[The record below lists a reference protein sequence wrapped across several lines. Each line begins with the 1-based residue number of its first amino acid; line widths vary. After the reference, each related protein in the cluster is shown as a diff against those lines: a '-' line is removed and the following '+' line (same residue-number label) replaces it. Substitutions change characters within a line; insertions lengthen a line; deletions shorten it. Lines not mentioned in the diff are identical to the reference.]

1 MKKTGNIVDW
11 ILLKRVLI
19 YSNPYRKKLFY
30 AALSAILLAVLGPL
44 RPWLINYAIDN
55 YIIVSNLEMLAKV
68 TLLLFL
74 MLFAEG
80 FFQFYYMFLSTW
92 IGQNVI
98 RDIRTEIFQHIIS
111 LKMKYFD
118 NTQVGTLVTRTI
130 SDIETISDIFSQGLL
145 VIIAEL
151 LKLILVLV
159 FMFYTSV
166 KLTIV
171 TLITIPFLLIATAWF
186 KRNIKSA
193 FQDVRTQVS
202 KLNAFVQE
210 RIIGM
215 KIVQIFNK
223 EQAEY
228 KKFTEINKKHRDANI
243 RSIFYY
249 AVFFP
254 IVEIL
259 SALAI
264 ALVIWSGSLSI
275 INSTGVTIGELVA
288 FILYIYM
295 MFRPIRQL
303 ADRFNVLQMGIV
315 GSERVF
321 KILDTNQ
328 KITDEGKIKFDG
340 NNGNINFENVSF
352 YYKDKEWVL
361 KNISFSIE
369 NNKTL
374 ALIGH
379 TGSGKTSIANLIL
392 KFYQNQKGKI
402 SIGENDIQTYTIQ
415 SIRESISYVQQEVF
429 LFSDTILNN
438 VKMYDNTIDN
448 QTVENAAREIGVH
461 DFISSL
467 PSSYEYVVGERG
479 ITLSVGQRQ
488 LIAFLRAYIRNPKI
502 IILDEATSSI
512 DSESEELLQAALKK
526 MSINRTIIIIAHRL
540 STITGADKIILLDK
554 GNIIESGDHKSLIDQ
569 KGKYFEM
576 FNKQKNIELY

>member
-11 ILLKRVLI
+11 ILLKRVLK
-19 YSNPYRKKLFY
+19 YSNPYKKKLFY
-30 AALSAILLAVLGPL
+30 AALSAILLAILGPL
-44 RPWLINYAIDN
+44 RPWLINFAIDN
-55 YIIVSNLEMLAKV
+55 YIIVSNLEMLAKA

-80 FFQFYYMFLSTW
+80 FFQFYYMFLSTC

-98 RDIRTEIFQHIIS
+98 RDIRSQIFQHIIS
-111 LKMKYFD
+111 LRMKYFD

-159 FMFYTSV
+159 FMFYTSF

-223 EQAEY
+223 EESEFNNF
-228 KKFTEINKKHRDANI
+228 KEINIMHRDANI

-264 ALVIWSGSLSI
+264 ALVIWSGSISVI
-275 INSTGVTIGELVA
+275 KNSGVTIGELVA

-321 KILDTNQ
+321 KILDTDQ
-328 KITDEGKIKFDG
+328 KITNDGKLKFDG
-340 NNGNINFENVSF
+340 ANGNISFENVSF
-352 YYKDKEWVL
+352 YYKDKQWVL
-361 KNISFSIE
+361 KSINFFID

-392 KFYQNQKGKI
+392 KFYESQRGKI
-402 SIGENDIQTYTIQ
+402 SIGNNNIKSYTLN
-415 SIRESISYVQQEVF
+415 SLRKSISYVQQEVF

-438 VKMYDNTIDN
+438 VKMYDNTINNND
-448 QTVENAAREIGVH
+448 VEKAAKDLGIH
-461 DFISSL
+461 DFITSL
-467 PSSYEYVVGERG
+467 PNSYEYILGERG

-488 LIAFLRAYIRNPKI
+488 LIAFLRAYVRNPKI

-540 STITGADKIILLDK
+540 STITGADKIILLEK
-554 GNIIESGDHKSLIDQ
+554 GNIIESGNHQTLIDLN
-569 KGKYFEM
+569 GKYFEM
-576 FNKQKNIELY
+576 YSKQKNMDL

>member
-11 ILLKRVLI
+11 ILLKRVLK
-19 YSNPYRKKLFY
+19 YSNPYKKKLFY
-30 AALSAILLAVLGPL
+30 AALSAILLAILGPL
-44 RPWLINYAIDN
+44 RPWLINFAIDN
-55 YIIVSNLEMLAKV
+55 YIIVSNIEMLAKA

-98 RDIRTEIFQHIIS
+98 RDIRSQIFQHIIS
-111 LKMKYFD
+111 MRMKYFD

-159 FMFYTSV
+159 FMFYTSF

-223 EQAEY
+223 EESEFNNF
-228 KKFTEINKKHRDANI
+228 KEINIMHRDANI

-264 ALVIWSGSLSI
+264 ALVIWSGSISI
-275 INSTGVTIGELVA
+275 IKSSGVTIGELVA

-321 KILDTNQ
+321 KILDTDQ
-328 KITDEGKIKFDG
+328 KITNDGKLKFDG
-340 NNGNINFENVSF
+340 TNGNISFENVSF
-352 YYKDKEWVL
+352 YYKNKQWVL
-361 KNISFSIE
+361 KNINFFVE

-392 KFYQNQKGKI
+392 KFYESQRGKI
-402 SIGENDIQTYTIQ
+402 LIGNNNIESYTLN
-415 SIRESISYVQQEVF
+415 SLRKSISYVQQEVF
-429 LFSDTILNN
+429 LFSDTIMNN
-438 VKMYDNTIDN
+438 VKMYDNTIKNND
-448 QTVENAAREIGVH
+448 VEKAAKELGIH
-461 DFISSL
+461 DFITSL
-467 PSSYEYVVGERG
+467 PNSYEYILGERG

-488 LIAFLRAYIRNPKI
+488 LIAFLRVYIRNPKI

-540 STITGADKIILLDK
+540 STITGADKIILLEK
-554 GNIIESGDHKSLIDQ
+554 GNIIESGNHQTLIDLN
-569 KGKYFEM
+569 GKYFEM
-576 FNKQKNIELY
+576 YSKQKNMNL

>member
-11 ILLKRVLI
+11 ILLKRVLK
-19 YSNPYRKKLFY
+19 YSNPYKKKLFY
-30 AALSAILLAVLGPL
+30 AALSAILLAILGPL
-44 RPWLINYAIDN
+44 RPWLINFAIDN
-55 YIIVSNLEMLAKV
+55 YIIVSNLEMLAKA

-80 FFQFYYMFLSTW
+80 FFQFYYMFLSTC

-98 RDIRTEIFQHIIS
+98 RDIRSQIFQHIIS
-111 LKMKYFD
+111 LRMKYFD

-159 FMFYTSV
+159 FMFYTSF

-223 EQAEY
+223 EESEFNNF
-228 KKFTEINKKHRDANI
+228 KEINIMHRDANI

-264 ALVIWSGSLSI
+264 ALVIWSGSISVI
-275 INSTGVTIGELVA
+275 KNSGVTIGELVA

-321 KILDTNQ
+321 KILDTDQ
-328 KITDEGKIKFDG
+328 KITNDGKLKFDG
-340 NNGNINFENVSF
+340 ANGNISFENVSF
-352 YYKDKEWVL
+352 YYKDKQWVL
-361 KNISFSIE
+361 KSINFFIG

-392 KFYQNQKGKI
+392 KFYESQRGKI
-402 SIGENDIQTYTIQ
+402 SIGNNNIKSYTLN
-415 SIRESISYVQQEVF
+415 SLRKSISYVQQEVF

-438 VKMYDNTIDN
+438 VKMYDNTINNND
-448 QTVENAAREIGVH
+448 VEKAAKDLGIH
-461 DFISSL
+461 DFITSL
-467 PSSYEYVVGERG
+467 PNSYEYILGERG

-488 LIAFLRAYIRNPKI
+488 LIAFLRAYVRNPKI

-540 STITGADKIILLDK
+540 STITGADKIILLEK
-554 GNIIESGDHKSLIDQ
+554 GNIIESGNHQTLIDLN
-569 KGKYFEM
+569 GKYFEM
-576 FNKQKNIELY
+576 YSKQKNMDL

>member
-11 ILLKRVLI
+11 ILLKRVLK
-19 YSNPYRKKLFY
+19 YSNPYKKKLFY
-30 AALSAILLAVLGPL
+30 AALSAILLAILGPL
-44 RPWLINYAIDN
+44 RPWLINFAIDN
-55 YIIVSNLEMLAKV
+55 YIIVSNLEMLAKA

-98 RDIRTEIFQHIIS
+98 RDIRSQIFQHIIS
-111 LKMKYFD
+111 LRMKYFD

-159 FMFYTSV
+159 FMFYTSF

-193 FQDVRTQVS
+193 FKDVRTQVS

-223 EQAEY
+223 EESEFNNF
-228 KKFTEINKKHRDANI
+228 KEINIMHRDANI

-264 ALVIWSGSLSI
+264 ALVIWSGSISI
-275 INSTGVTIGELVA
+275 IKSSGVTIGELVA

-321 KILDTNQ
+321 KILDTDQ
-328 KITDEGKIKFDG
+328 KITNDGKLKFDG
-340 NNGNINFENVSF
+340 TNGNISFENVSF
-352 YYKDKEWVL
+352 YYKNKQWVL
-361 KNISFSIE
+361 KNINFFVE

-392 KFYQNQKGKI
+392 KFYESQRGKI
-402 SIGENDIQTYTIQ
+402 LIGNNNIESYTLN
-415 SIRESISYVQQEVF
+415 SLRKSISYVQQEVF
-429 LFSDTILNN
+429 LFSDTIMNN
-438 VKMYDNTIDN
+438 VKMYDNTIKNND
-448 QTVENAAREIGVH
+448 VEKAAKELGIH
-461 DFISSL
+461 DFITSL
-467 PSSYEYVVGERG
+467 PNSYEYILGERG

-488 LIAFLRAYIRNPKI
+488 LIAFLRVYIRNPKI

-540 STITGADKIILLDK
+540 STITGADKIILLEK
-554 GNIIESGDHKSLIDQ
+554 GNIIESGNHQTLIDLN
-569 KGKYFEM
+569 GKYFEM
-576 FNKQKNIELY
+576 YSKQKNMNL

>member
-11 ILLKRVLI
+11 ILLKRVLK
-19 YSNPYRKKLFY
+19 YSNPYKKKLFY
-30 AALSAILLAVLGPL
+30 AALSAILLAILGPL
-44 RPWLINYAIDN
+44 RPWLINFAIDN
-55 YIIVSNLEMLAKV
+55 YIIVSNLEMLAKA

-98 RDIRTEIFQHIIS
+98 RDIRSQIFQHIIS
-111 LKMKYFD
+111 LRMKYFD

-159 FMFYTSV
+159 FMFYTSF

-171 TLITIPFLLIATAWF
+171 TLITIPFLLVATAWF

-223 EQAEY
+223 EESEFNNF
-228 KKFTEINKKHRDANI
+228 KEINIMHRDANI

-264 ALVIWSGSLSI
+264 ALVIWSGSISI
-275 INSTGVTIGELVA
+275 IKSSGVTIGELVA

-321 KILDTNQ
+321 KILDTDQ
-328 KITDEGKIKFDG
+328 KITNDGKLKFDAT
-340 NNGNINFENVSF
+340 NGNISFENVSF
-352 YYKDKEWVL
+352 YYKNKQWVL
-361 KNISFSIE
+361 NNINFFVE

-392 KFYQNQKGKI
+392 KFYESQRGKI
-402 SIGENDIQTYTIQ
+402 LIGNNNIESYTLN
-415 SIRESISYVQQEVF
+415 SLRKSISYVQQEVF
-429 LFSDTILNN
+429 LFSDTIMNN
-438 VKMYDNTIDN
+438 VKMYDNTIKNND
-448 QTVENAAREIGVH
+448 VEKAAKELGIH
-461 DFISSL
+461 DFITSL
-467 PSSYEYVVGERG
+467 PNSYEYILGERG

-488 LIAFLRAYIRNPKI
+488 LIAFLRVYIRNPKI

-540 STITGADKIILLDK
+540 STITGADKIILLEK
-554 GNIIESGDHKSLIDQ
+554 GNIIESGNHQTLIDLN
-569 KGKYFEM
+569 GKYFEM
-576 FNKQKNIELY
+576 YSKQKNMNL

>member
-11 ILLKRVLI
+11 ILLKRVLK
-19 YSNPYRKKLFY
+19 YSYPYRKKLFY

-223 EQAEY
+223 EEAEY
-228 KKFTEINKKHRDANI
+228 KKFIEINKKHRDANI

-340 NNGNINFENVSF
+340 KNGNINFENVSF
-352 YYKDKEWVL
+352 YYKDNEWVL
-361 KNISFSIE
+361 NNISFSIE

-402 SIGENDIQTYTIQ
+402 SIGENNIQTYTVQ
-415 SIRESISYVQQEVF
+415 SIRKSISYVQQEVF

>member
-11 ILLKRVLI
+11 ILLKRVLK
-19 YSNPYRKKLFY
+19 YSYPYRKKLFY

-215 KIVQIFNK
+215 KIEQIFNK
-223 EQAEY
+223 EEAEY
-228 KKFTEINKKHRDANI
+228 KKFTEINKKHRDANV

-340 NNGNINFENVSF
+340 NNGNINIENVSF
-352 YYKDKEWVL
+352 YYKDNEWVL
-361 KNISFSIE
+361 NNISFSIE

-402 SIGENDIQTYTIQ
+402 SIGENNIQTYTIQ
-415 SIRESISYVQQEVF
+415 SIRKSISYVQQEVF

>member
-11 ILLKRVLI
+11 ILLKRVLK
-19 YSNPYRKKLFY
+19 YSNPYKKKLFY
-30 AALSAILLAVLGPL
+30 AALSAILLAILGPL
-44 RPWLINYAIDN
+44 RPWLINFAIDN
-55 YIIVSNLEMLAKV
+55 YIIVSNLEMLAKA

-98 RDIRTEIFQHIIS
+98 RDIRSQIFQHIIS
-111 LKMKYFD
+111 MRMKYFD

-159 FMFYTSV
+159 FMFYTSF

-223 EQAEY
+223 EESEFNNF
-228 KKFTEINKKHRDANI
+228 KEINIMHRDANI

-264 ALVIWSGSLSI
+264 ALVIWSGSISI
-275 INSTGVTIGELVA
+275 IKSSGVTIGELVA

-321 KILDTNQ
+321 KILDTDQ
-328 KITDEGKIKFDG
+328 KITNDGKLKFDG
-340 NNGNINFENVSF
+340 TNGNISFENVSF
-352 YYKDKEWVL
+352 YYKNKQWVL
-361 KNISFSIE
+361 KNINFFVE

-392 KFYQNQKGKI
+392 KFYESQRGKI
-402 SIGENDIQTYTIQ
+402 LIGNNNIESYTLN
-415 SIRESISYVQQEVF
+415 SLRKSISYVQQEVF
-429 LFSDTILNN
+429 LFSDTIMNN
-438 VKMYDNTIDN
+438 VKMYDNTIKNND
-448 QTVENAAREIGVH
+448 VEKAAKELGIH
-461 DFISSL
+461 DFITSL
-467 PSSYEYVVGERG
+467 PNSYEYILGERG

-488 LIAFLRAYIRNPKI
+488 LIAFLRVYIRNPKI

-540 STITGADKIILLDK
+540 STITGADKIILLEK
-554 GNIIESGDHKSLIDQ
+554 GNIIESGNHQTLIDLN
-569 KGKYFEM
+569 GKYFEM
-576 FNKQKNIELY
+576 YSKQKNMNL

>member
-1 MKKTGNIVDW
+1 
-11 ILLKRVLI
+11 
-19 YSNPYRKKLFY
+19 
-30 AALSAILLAVLGPL
+30 
-44 RPWLINYAIDN
+44 
-55 YIIVSNLEMLAKV
+55 
-68 TLLLFL
+68 
-74 MLFAEG
+74 
-80 FFQFYYMFLSTW
+80 
-92 IGQNVI
+92 
-98 RDIRTEIFQHIIS
+98 
-111 LKMKYFD
+111 MKYFD

-159 FMFYTSV
+159 FMFYTSF

-223 EQAEY
+223 EESEFNNF
-228 KKFTEINKKHRDANI
+228 KEINIMHRDANI

-264 ALVIWSGSLSI
+264 ALVIWSGSISI
-275 INSTGVTIGELVA
+275 IKSSGVTIGELVA

-321 KILDTNQ
+321 KILDTDQ
-328 KITDEGKIKFDG
+328 KITNDGKLKFDG
-340 NNGNINFENVSF
+340 TNGNISFENVSF
-352 YYKDKEWVL
+352 YYKNKQWVL
-361 KNISFSIE
+361 KNINFFVE

-392 KFYQNQKGKI
+392 KFYESQRGKI
-402 SIGENDIQTYTIQ
+402 LIGNNNIESYTLN
-415 SIRESISYVQQEVF
+415 SLRKSISYVQQEVF
-429 LFSDTILNN
+429 LFSDTIMNN
-438 VKMYDNTIDN
+438 VKMYDNTIKNND
-448 QTVENAAREIGVH
+448 VEKAAKELGIH
-461 DFISSL
+461 DFITSL
-467 PSSYEYVVGERG
+467 PNSYEYILGERG

-488 LIAFLRAYIRNPKI
+488 LIAFLRVYIRNPKI

-540 STITGADKIILLDK
+540 STITGADKIILLEK
-554 GNIIESGDHKSLIDQ
+554 GNIIESGNHQTLIDLN
-569 KGKYFEM
+569 GKYFEM
-576 FNKQKNIELY
+576 YSKQKNMNL

>member
-1 MKKTGNIVDW
+1 M
-11 ILLKRVLI
+11 
-19 YSNPYRKKLFY
+19 
-30 AALSAILLAVLGPL
+30 
-44 RPWLINYAIDN
+44 
-55 YIIVSNLEMLAKV
+55 
-68 TLLLFL
+68 
-74 MLFAEG
+74 
-80 FFQFYYMFLSTW
+80 
-92 IGQNVI
+92 
-98 RDIRTEIFQHIIS
+98 
-111 LKMKYFD
+111 
-118 NTQVGTLVTRTI
+118 
-130 SDIETISDIFSQGLL
+130 
-145 VIIAEL
+145 
-151 LKLILVLV
+151 
-159 FMFYTSV
+159 
-166 KLTIV
+166 
-171 TLITIPFLLIATAWF
+171 
-186 KRNIKSA
+186 
-193 FQDVRTQVS
+193 
-202 KLNAFVQE
+202 
-210 RIIGM
+210 
-215 KIVQIFNK
+215 
-223 EQAEY
+223 
-228 KKFTEINKKHRDANI
+228 
-243 RSIFYY
+243 
-249 AVFFP
+249 
-254 IVEIL
+254 
-259 SALAI
+259 AI

-352 YYKDKEWVL
+352 YYKDNEWVL
-361 KNISFSIE
+361 NNISFSIE

-402 SIGENDIQTYTIQ
+402 SIGENNIQTYTVQ
-415 SIRESISYVQQEVF
+415 SIRKSISYVQQEVF

-554 GNIIESGDHKSLIDQ
+554 GNIIESGDHKSLINQ

-576 FNKQKNIELY
+576 FKKQKNIELY

>member
-1 MKKTGNIVDW
+1 MKKTGSIVDW
-11 ILLKRVLI
+11 LLLKRVLK
-19 YSNPYRKKLFY
+19 YSTPYRKKLFF
-30 AALSAILLAVLGPL
+30 AAIAAIFLAILGPL
-44 RPWLINYAIDN
+44 RPWLINFAIDN
-55 YIIVSNLEMLAKV
+55 YIIVSNTKMLAKV
-68 TLLLFL
+68 TLLLFI

-111 LKMKYFD
+111 LRMKYFD
-118 NTQVGTLVTRTI
+118 NTHVGTLVTRTI

-151 LKLILVLV
+151 LKLVLVLI
-159 FMFYTSV
+159 FMSYTSLE
-166 KLTIV
+166 LTIV
-171 TLITIPFLLIATAWF
+171 TLTTIPFLLIATAWF
-186 KRNIKSA
+186 KRNIKIA

-215 KIVQIFNK
+215 KIVQLFNK
-223 EQAEY
+223 ENSEY
-228 KKFTEINKKHRDANI
+228 KKFKEINTKHRDANI

-264 ALVIWSGSLSI
+264 ALVIWSGSISI
-275 INSTGVTIGELVA
+275 IKSSGVTVGELVA

-321 KILDTNQ
+321 KILDTDQ
-328 KITDEGKIKFDG
+328 KINNNGKLEFDG
-340 NNGNINFENVSF
+340 ENGNISFENVSF
-352 YYKDKEWVL
+352 YYKDKQWVL
-361 KNISFSIE
+361 KNINFSIE
-369 NNKTL
+369 NNKIL

-392 KFYQNQKGKI
+392 KFYKNQRGKI
-402 SIGENDIQTYTIQ
+402 FIGNNNIESYTLN
-415 SIRESISYVQQEVF
+415 SLRKSISYVQQEVF

-438 VKMYDNTIDN
+438 VKMYDNTIN
-448 QTVENAAREIGVH
+448 NYSVEKAAREIGIH
-461 DFISSL
+461 DFITSL
-467 PSSYEYVVGERG
+467 PNSYEYIVGERG
-479 ITLSVGQRQ
+479 ITLSLGQRQ

-512 DSESEELLQAALKK
+512 DSESEELLQTALKK

-540 STITGADKIILLDK
+540 STITGANKIILIDR
-554 GNIIESGDHKSLIDQ
+554 GNIIESGNHQSLIDL
-569 KGKYFEM
+569 KGKYWKM
-576 FNKQKNIELY
+576 YNKQKNMIQK

>member
-11 ILLKRVLI
+11 ILLKRVLK
-19 YSNPYRKKLFY
+19 YSNPYKKKLFY
-30 AALSAILLAVLGPL
+30 ATLSAILLAILGPL
-44 RPWLINYAIDN
+44 RPWLINFAIDN
-55 YIIVSNLEMLAKV
+55 YIIVSNLEMLAKA

-74 MLFAEG
+74 ILFAEG

-98 RDIRTEIFQHIIS
+98 RDIRSQIFQHIIS
-111 LKMKYFD
+111 LRMKYFD

-159 FMFYTSV
+159 FMFYTSF

-223 EQAEY
+223 EESEFNNF
-228 KKFTEINKKHRDANI
+228 KEINIMHRDANI

-264 ALVIWSGSLSI
+264 ALVIWSGSISI
-275 INSTGVTIGELVA
+275 IKSSGVTIGELVA

-321 KILDTNQ
+321 KILDTDQ
-328 KITDEGKIKFDG
+328 KITNDGKLKFDG
-340 NNGNINFENVSF
+340 TNGNISFENVSF
-352 YYKDKEWVL
+352 YYKNKQWVL
-361 KNISFSIE
+361 KNINFFVE

-392 KFYQNQKGKI
+392 KFYESQRGKI
-402 SIGENDIQTYTIQ
+402 LIGNNNIESYTLN
-415 SIRESISYVQQEVF
+415 SLRKSISYVQQEVF
-429 LFSDTILNN
+429 LFSDTIMNN
-438 VKMYDNTIDN
+438 VKMYDNTIKNND
-448 QTVENAAREIGVH
+448 VEKAAKELGIH
-461 DFISSL
+461 DFITSL
-467 PSSYEYVVGERG
+467 PNSYEYILGERG

-488 LIAFLRAYIRNPKI
+488 LIAFLRVYIRNPKI

-540 STITGADKIILLDK
+540 STITGADKIILLEK
-554 GNIIESGDHKSLIDQ
+554 GNIIESGNHQTLIDLN
-569 KGKYFEM
+569 GKYFEM
-576 FNKQKNIELY
+576 YSKQKNMNL

>member
-11 ILLKRVLI
+11 ILLKRVLK
-19 YSNPYRKKLFY
+19 YSNPYKKKLFY
-30 AALSAILLAVLGPL
+30 AALSAILLAILGPL
-44 RPWLINYAIDN
+44 RPWLINFAIDN
-55 YIIVSNLEMLAKV
+55 YIIVSNIEMLAKA

-98 RDIRTEIFQHIIS
+98 RDIRSQIFQHIIS
-111 LKMKYFD
+111 LRMKYFD

-159 FMFYTSV
+159 FMFYTSF

-223 EQAEY
+223 EESEFNNF
-228 KKFTEINKKHRDANI
+228 KEINIMHRDANI

-264 ALVIWSGSLSI
+264 ALVIWSGSISI
-275 INSTGVTIGELVA
+275 IKSSGVTIGELVA

-321 KILDTNQ
+321 KILDTDQ
-328 KITDEGKIKFDG
+328 KITNDGKLKFDG
-340 NNGNINFENVSF
+340 TNGNISFENVSF
-352 YYKDKEWVL
+352 YYKNKQWVL
-361 KNISFSIE
+361 KNINFFVE

-392 KFYQNQKGKI
+392 KFYESQRGKI
-402 SIGENDIQTYTIQ
+402 LIGNNNIESYTLN
-415 SIRESISYVQQEVF
+415 SLRKSISYVQQEVF
-429 LFSDTILNN
+429 LFSDTIMNN
-438 VKMYDNTIDN
+438 VKMYDNTIKNND
-448 QTVENAAREIGVH
+448 VEKAAKELGIH
-461 DFISSL
+461 DFITSL
-467 PSSYEYVVGERG
+467 PNSYEYILGERG

-488 LIAFLRAYIRNPKI
+488 LIAFLRVYIRNPKI

-540 STITGADKIILLDK
+540 STITGADKIILLEK
-554 GNIIESGDHKSLIDQ
+554 GNIIESGNHQTLIDLN
-569 KGKYFEM
+569 GKYFEM
-576 FNKQKNIELY
+576 YSKQKNMNL

>member
-1 MKKTGNIVDW
+1 
-11 ILLKRVLI
+11 
-19 YSNPYRKKLFY
+19 
-30 AALSAILLAVLGPL
+30 
-44 RPWLINYAIDN
+44 
-55 YIIVSNLEMLAKV
+55 
-68 TLLLFL
+68 
-74 MLFAEG
+74 
-80 FFQFYYMFLSTW
+80 
-92 IGQNVI
+92 
-98 RDIRTEIFQHIIS
+98 
-111 LKMKYFD
+111 MKYFD

-159 FMFYTSV
+159 FMFYTSI

-223 EQAEY
+223 EASEY
-228 KKFTEINKKHRDANI
+228 DKFIEINKKHRDANI

-328 KITDEGKIKFDG
+328 RIANEGKIKFDG

-352 YYKDKEWVL
+352 YYKNEEWVL
-361 KNISFSIE
+361 NNISFSIE

-402 SIGENDIQTYTIQ
+402 SIGDNNIQTYTIQ
-415 SIRESISYVQQEVF
+415 SIRKSISYVQQEVF
-429 LFSDTILNN
+429 LYSDTILNN
-438 VKMYDNTIDN
+438 VKMYDDTIDN
-448 QTVENAAREIGVH
+448 HTVENAAREIGIH

-467 PSSYEYVVGERG
+467 PNSYEYVVGERG

-526 MSINRTIIIIAHRL
+526 MSLNRTIIIIAHRL

>member
-1 MKKTGNIVDW
+1 
-11 ILLKRVLI
+11 
-19 YSNPYRKKLFY
+19 
-30 AALSAILLAVLGPL
+30 
-44 RPWLINYAIDN
+44 
-55 YIIVSNLEMLAKV
+55 MLAKV

-202 KLNAFVQE
+202 RLNAFVQE

-223 EQAEY
+223 EEAEY

-352 YYKDKEWVL
+352 YYKDNEWVL
-361 KNISFSIE
+361 NNISFPIE

-374 ALIGH
+374 A
-379 TGSGKTSIANLIL
+379 
-392 KFYQNQKGKI
+392 
-402 SIGENDIQTYTIQ
+402 
-415 SIRESISYVQQEVF
+415 
-429 LFSDTILNN
+429 
-438 VKMYDNTIDN
+438 
-448 QTVENAAREIGVH
+448 
-461 DFISSL
+461 
-467 PSSYEYVVGERG
+467 
-479 ITLSVGQRQ
+479 
-488 LIAFLRAYIRNPKI
+488 
-502 IILDEATSSI
+502 
-512 DSESEELLQAALKK
+512 
-526 MSINRTIIIIAHRL
+526 
-540 STITGADKIILLDK
+540 
-554 GNIIESGDHKSLIDQ
+554 
-569 KGKYFEM
+569 
-576 FNKQKNIELY
+576 

>member
-1 MKKTGNIVDW
+1 M
-11 ILLKRVLI
+11 
-19 YSNPYRKKLFY
+19 
-30 AALSAILLAVLGPL
+30 
-44 RPWLINYAIDN
+44 
-55 YIIVSNLEMLAKV
+55 
-68 TLLLFL
+68 
-74 MLFAEG
+74 
-80 FFQFYYMFLSTW
+80 
-92 IGQNVI
+92 
-98 RDIRTEIFQHIIS
+98 
-111 LKMKYFD
+111 
-118 NTQVGTLVTRTI
+118 
-130 SDIETISDIFSQGLL
+130 
-145 VIIAEL
+145 
-151 LKLILVLV
+151 
-159 FMFYTSV
+159 
-166 KLTIV
+166 
-171 TLITIPFLLIATAWF
+171 
-186 KRNIKSA
+186 
-193 FQDVRTQVS
+193 
-202 KLNAFVQE
+202 
-210 RIIGM
+210 
-215 KIVQIFNK
+215 
-223 EQAEY
+223 
-228 KKFTEINKKHRDANI
+228 
-243 RSIFYY
+243 
-249 AVFFP
+249 
-254 IVEIL
+254 
-259 SALAI
+259 AI

-352 YYKDKEWVL
+352 YYKDNEWVL
-361 KNISFSIE
+361 NNISFSIE

-415 SIRESISYVQQEVF
+415 SIRKSISYVQQEVF

-448 QTVENAAREIGVH
+448 QTVEN
-461 DFISSL
+461 
-467 PSSYEYVVGERG
+467 VVGERG

>member
-11 ILLKRVLI
+11 LLLKRVLK
-19 YSNPYRKKLFY
+19 YSNPYRKKLLF

-44 RPWLINYAIDN
+44 RPWLINFAIDN
-55 YIIVSNLEMLAKV
+55 YIIVSNTEMLSKV

-74 MLFAEG
+74 MLLAEA

-159 FMFYTSV
+159 FMFYTSI

-223 EQAEY
+223 EADEY
-228 KKFTEINKKHRDANI
+228 NKFIEINKKHRDANI

-249 AVFFP
+249 SVFFP
-254 IVEIL
+254 VVEIL

-275 INSTGVTIGELVA
+275 INSTGVTVGELVA

-321 KILDTNQ
+321 KILDTSQ
-328 KITDEGKIKFDG
+328 KITNDGKIKFDG
-340 NNGNINFENVSF
+340 NDGNINFENVSF
-352 YYKDKEWVL
+352 YYKDNEWVL
-361 KNISFSIE
+361 NNISFSIE

-402 SIGENDIQTYTIQ
+402 SIGDNNILNYTIQ
-415 SIRESISYVQQEVF
+415 SIRKSISYVQQEVF
-429 LFSDTILNN
+429 LFSDTIMNN
-438 VKMYDNTIDN
+438 VKMFDNTIDD
-448 QTVENAAREIGVH
+448 QSVEDAARDIGIH
-461 DFISSL
+461 DFIISL
-467 PSSYEYVVGERG
+467 PNSYEYVVGERG

-488 LIAFLRAYIRNPKI
+488 LIAFLRAYVRNPKI

-540 STITGADKIILLDK
+540 STITGADKIILLDE
-554 GNIIESGDHKSLIDQ
+554 GNIIESGNHKSLINQ

-576 FNKQKNIELY
+576 FNKQKNIE

>member
-11 ILLKRVLI
+11 ILLKRVLK
-19 YSNPYRKKLFY
+19 YSNPYKKKLFY
-30 AALSAILLAVLGPL
+30 AALSAILLAILGPL
-44 RPWLINYAIDN
+44 RPWLINFAIDN
-55 YIIVSNLEMLAKV
+55 YIIVSNIEMLAKA

-98 RDIRTEIFQHIIS
+98 RDIRSQIFQHIIS
-111 LKMKYFD
+111 LRMKYFD

-159 FMFYTSV
+159 FMFYTSF

-193 FQDVRTQVS
+193 FKDVRTQVS

-223 EQAEY
+223 EESEFNNF
-228 KKFTEINKKHRDANI
+228 KEINIMHRDANI

-264 ALVIWSGSLSI
+264 ALVIWSGSISI
-275 INSTGVTIGELVA
+275 IKSSGVTIGELVA

-321 KILDTNQ
+321 KILDTDQ
-328 KITDEGKIKFDG
+328 KITNYGKLKFDG
-340 NNGNINFENVSF
+340 TNGNISFENVSF
-352 YYKDKEWVL
+352 YYKNKQWVL
-361 KNISFSIE
+361 KNINFFVE

-392 KFYQNQKGKI
+392 KFYESQRGKI
-402 SIGENDIQTYTIQ
+402 LIGNNNIESYTLN
-415 SIRESISYVQQEVF
+415 SLRKSISYVQQEVF
-429 LFSDTILNN
+429 LFSDTIMNN
-438 VKMYDNTIDN
+438 VKMYDNTIKNND
-448 QTVENAAREIGVH
+448 VEKAAKELGIH
-461 DFISSL
+461 DFITSL
-467 PSSYEYVVGERG
+467 PNSYEYILGERG

-488 LIAFLRAYIRNPKI
+488 LIAFLRVYIRNPKI

-540 STITGADKIILLDK
+540 STITGADKIILLEK
-554 GNIIESGDHKSLIDQ
+554 GNIIESGNHQTLIDLN
-569 KGKYFEM
+569 GKYFEM
-576 FNKQKNIELY
+576 YSKQKNMNL

>member
-11 ILLKRVLI
+11 ILLKRVLK
-19 YSNPYRKKLFY
+19 YSNPYKKKLFY
-30 AALSAILLAVLGPL
+30 ATLSAILLAILGPL
-44 RPWLINYAIDN
+44 RPWLINFAIDN
-55 YIIVSNLEMLAKV
+55 YIIVSNIEMLAKA

-98 RDIRTEIFQHIIS
+98 RDIRSQIFQHIIS
-111 LKMKYFD
+111 MRMKYFD

-159 FMFYTSV
+159 FMFYTSF

-223 EQAEY
+223 EESEFNNF
-228 KKFTEINKKHRDANI
+228 KEINIMHRDANI

-264 ALVIWSGSLSI
+264 ALVIWSGSISI
-275 INSTGVTIGELVA
+275 IKSSGVTIGELVA

-321 KILDTNQ
+321 KILDTDQ
-328 KITDEGKIKFDG
+328 KITNDGKLKFDG
-340 NNGNINFENVSF
+340 TNGNISFENVSF
-352 YYKDKEWVL
+352 YYKNKQWVL
-361 KNISFSIE
+361 KNINFFVE

-392 KFYQNQKGKI
+392 KFYESQRGKI
-402 SIGENDIQTYTIQ
+402 LIGNNNIESYTLN
-415 SIRESISYVQQEVF
+415 SLRKSISYVQQEVF
-429 LFSDTILNN
+429 LFSDTIMNN
-438 VKMYDNTIDN
+438 VKMYDNTIKNND
-448 QTVENAAREIGVH
+448 VEKAAKELGIH
-461 DFISSL
+461 DFITSL
-467 PSSYEYVVGERG
+467 PNSYEYILGERG

-488 LIAFLRAYIRNPKI
+488 LIAFLRVYIRNPKI

-540 STITGADKIILLDK
+540 STITGADKIILLEK
-554 GNIIESGDHKSLIDQ
+554 GNIIESGNHQTLIDLN
-569 KGKYFEM
+569 GKYFEM
-576 FNKQKNIELY
+576 YSKQKNMNL

>member
-11 ILLKRVLI
+11 ILLKRVLK
-19 YSNPYRKKLFY
+19 YSNPYKKKLFY
-30 AALSAILLAVLGPL
+30 AALSAILLAILGPL
-44 RPWLINYAIDN
+44 RPWLINFAIDN
-55 YIIVSNLEMLAKV
+55 YIIVSNIEMLAKA

-98 RDIRTEIFQHIIS
+98 RDIRSKIFQHIIS
-111 LKMKYFD
+111 LRMKYFD

-159 FMFYTSV
+159 FMFYTSF

-223 EQAEY
+223 EESEFNNF
-228 KKFTEINKKHRDANI
+228 KEINIMHRDANI

-264 ALVIWSGSLSI
+264 ALVIWSGSISI
-275 INSTGVTIGELVA
+275 IKSSGVTIGELVA

-321 KILDTNQ
+321 KILDTDQ
-328 KITDEGKIKFDG
+328 KITNDGKLKFDG
-340 NNGNINFENVSF
+340 TNGNISFENVSF
-352 YYKDKEWVL
+352 YYKNKQWVL
-361 KNISFSIE
+361 KNINFFVE

-392 KFYQNQKGKI
+392 KFYESQRGKI
-402 SIGENDIQTYTIQ
+402 LIGNNNIESYTLN
-415 SIRESISYVQQEVF
+415 SLRKSISYVQQEVF
-429 LFSDTILNN
+429 LFSDTIMNN
-438 VKMYDNTIDN
+438 VKMYDNTIKNND
-448 QTVENAAREIGVH
+448 VEKAAKELGIH
-461 DFISSL
+461 DFITSL
-467 PSSYEYVVGERG
+467 PNSYEYILGERG

-488 LIAFLRAYIRNPKI
+488 LIAFLRVYIRNPKI

-540 STITGADKIILLDK
+540 STITGADKIILLEK
-554 GNIIESGDHKSLIDQ
+554 GNIIESGNHQTLIDLN
-569 KGKYFEM
+569 GKYFEM
-576 FNKQKNIELY
+576 YSKQKNMNL

>member
-11 ILLKRVLI
+11 ILLKRVLK
-19 YSNPYRKKLFY
+19 YSNPYKKKLFY
-30 AALSAILLAVLGPL
+30 AALSAILLAILGPL
-44 RPWLINYAIDN
+44 RPWLINFAIDN
-55 YIIVSNLEMLAKV
+55 YIIVSNIEMLAKA

-92 IGQNVI
+92 IGQSVI
-98 RDIRTEIFQHIIS
+98 RDIRSQIFQHIIS
-111 LKMKYFD
+111 LRMKYFD

-159 FMFYTSV
+159 FMFYTSF

-223 EQAEY
+223 EESEFNNF
-228 KKFTEINKKHRDANI
+228 KEINIMHRDANI

-264 ALVIWSGSLSI
+264 ALVIWSGSISI
-275 INSTGVTIGELVA
+275 IKSSGVTIGELVA

-321 KILDTNQ
+321 KILDTDQ
-328 KITDEGKIKFDG
+328 KITNDGKLKFDG
-340 NNGNINFENVSF
+340 TNGNISFENVSF
-352 YYKDKEWVL
+352 YYKNKQWVL
-361 KNISFSIE
+361 KNINFFVE

-392 KFYQNQKGKI
+392 KFYESQRGKI
-402 SIGENDIQTYTIQ
+402 LIGNNNIESYTLN
-415 SIRESISYVQQEVF
+415 SLRKSISYVQQEVF
-429 LFSDTILNN
+429 LFSDTIMNN
-438 VKMYDNTIDN
+438 VKMYDNTIKNND
-448 QTVENAAREIGVH
+448 VEKAAKELGIH
-461 DFISSL
+461 DFITSL
-467 PSSYEYVVGERG
+467 PNSYEYILGERG

-488 LIAFLRAYIRNPKI
+488 LIAFLRVYIRNPKI

-540 STITGADKIILLDK
+540 STITGADKIILLEK
-554 GNIIESGDHKSLIDQ
+554 GNIIESGNHQTLIDLN
-569 KGKYFEM
+569 GKYFEM
-576 FNKQKNIELY
+576 YSKQKNMNL

>member
-1 MKKTGNIVDW
+1 
-11 ILLKRVLI
+11 
-19 YSNPYRKKLFY
+19 
-30 AALSAILLAVLGPL
+30 
-44 RPWLINYAIDN
+44 
-55 YIIVSNLEMLAKV
+55 MLAKV

-159 FMFYTSV
+159 FMFYTST

-171 TLITIPFLLIATAWF
+171 TLITIPFLLIATAWV

-223 EQAEY
+223 EEAEY
-228 KKFTEINKKHRDANI
+228 KKFTEINKKHRDANV

-275 INSTGVTIGELVA
+275 INSTGVTIG
-288 FILYIYM
+288 
-295 MFRPIRQL
+295 
-303 ADRFNVLQMGIV
+303 
-315 GSERVF
+315 
-321 KILDTNQ
+321 
-328 KITDEGKIKFDG
+328 
-340 NNGNINFENVSF
+340 
-352 YYKDKEWVL
+352 
-361 KNISFSIE
+361 
-369 NNKTL
+369 
-374 ALIGH
+374 
-379 TGSGKTSIANLIL
+379 
-392 KFYQNQKGKI
+392 
-402 SIGENDIQTYTIQ
+402 
-415 SIRESISYVQQEVF
+415 
-429 LFSDTILNN
+429 
-438 VKMYDNTIDN
+438 
-448 QTVENAAREIGVH
+448 
-461 DFISSL
+461 
-467 PSSYEYVVGERG
+467 
-479 ITLSVGQRQ
+479 
-488 LIAFLRAYIRNPKI
+488 
-502 IILDEATSSI
+502 
-512 DSESEELLQAALKK
+512 
-526 MSINRTIIIIAHRL
+526 
-540 STITGADKIILLDK
+540 
-554 GNIIESGDHKSLIDQ
+554 
-569 KGKYFEM
+569 
-576 FNKQKNIELY
+576 